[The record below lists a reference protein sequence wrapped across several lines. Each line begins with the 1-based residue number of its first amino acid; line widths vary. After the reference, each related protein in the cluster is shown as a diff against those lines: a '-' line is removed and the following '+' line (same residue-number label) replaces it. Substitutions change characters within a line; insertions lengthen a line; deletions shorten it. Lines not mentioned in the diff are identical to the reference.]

1 MIIKSLEMVNFK
13 NQQNFKIDFA
23 DAVTNVFGANGAGKT
38 TIVDALSFL
47 LWQKDSKGNS
57 DTKMRP
63 YGADGQLLHD
73 IDTTVKG
80 VFEVNGYQFTLEVV
94 YKEKW
99 MKVSGTDE
107 RKLTGN
113 TTDFYVDGV
122 PKKAKDYAA
131 FVAEYFMEPWFSL
144 TSNPATFPT
153 LKWQEQ
159 RKLLVDLVG
168 DIDNNAVIAEKPE
181 LEPIL
186 ADVEKYGVDDL
197 RAKLL
202 KEKKGYDKVV
212 KDMPIRIDERRKT
225 LSGLEDVEELRKKA
239 ELTLV
244 KYSEPLEQLQANRAA
259 IVSGS
264 RKAQIEEQIATIKAK
279 MDAAKAIYREI
290 VAKVEAPFI
299 KKADEIVASAK
310 ANAEKVTLLRRQML
324 AEEKSISDIKERLG
338 KLGET
343 WESVDQEVF
352 ADTEC
357 PCCHRPYTPDMLQP
371 MLEQFNQSKSSR
383 LEELN
388 KQGSTLS
395 AELKER
401 ETGKANLLAEINQLA
416 AYEHDE
422 LPKLLAENKKL
433 KEQALVKVPDME
445 AFVNPETQE
454 AFWMLRESLQC
465 REHELEEARLDVTI
479 QLQNIDKKIEEAR
492 KPVDEANKVLARLK
506 LDEETN
512 EVIAQLQAEKKNAM
526 LLVGEVEFRLSLL
539 EKFVVTKM
547 NMLSERIN
555 GLFDEVDFKLF
566 ETNISN
572 EGIKET
578 CELTMHGVP
587 YRQLSNAEKCR
598 AGMEVVRAISQKI
611 NICNP
616 VFIDNRESVTSIGK
630 VPGQIINLY
639 VNPEDRKLRVE
650 HE

>member
-1 MIIKSLEMVNFK
+1 MIVKSLEMVNFK

-80 VFEVNGYQFTLEVV
+80 VFEVNGYQFTLEVI

-99 MKVSGTDE
+99 TKVSGTDE

-225 LSGLEDVEELRKKA
+225 LSGLEDVEELRKK
-239 ELTLV
+239 
-244 KYSEPLEQLQANRAA
+244 
-259 IVSGS
+259 
-264 RKAQIEEQIATIKAK
+264 
-279 MDAAKAIYREI
+279 
-290 VAKVEAPFI
+290 
-299 KKADEIVASAK
+299 
-310 ANAEKVTLLRRQML
+310 
-324 AEEKSISDIKERLG
+324 
-338 KLGET
+338 
-343 WESVDQEVF
+343 
-352 ADTEC
+352 
-357 PCCHRPYTPDMLQP
+357 
-371 MLEQFNQSKSSR
+371 
-383 LEELN
+383 
-388 KQGSTLS
+388 LS
-395 AELKER
+395 
-401 ETGKANLLAEINQLA
+401 
-416 AYEHDE
+416 
-422 LPKLLAENKKL
+422 
-433 KEQALVKVPDME
+433 
-445 AFVNPETQE
+445 
-454 AFWMLRESLQC
+454 
-465 REHELEEARLDVTI
+465 
-479 QLQNIDKKIEEAR
+479 
-492 KPVDEANKVLARLK
+492 
-506 LDEETN
+506 
-512 EVIAQLQAEKKNAM
+512 
-526 LLVGEVEFRLSLL
+526 
-539 EKFVVTKM
+539 
-547 NMLSERIN
+547 
-555 GLFDEVDFKLF
+555 
-566 ETNISN
+566 
-572 EGIKET
+572 
-578 CELTMHGVP
+578 
-587 YRQLSNAEKCR
+587 
-598 AGMEVVRAISQKI
+598 
-611 NICNP
+611 
-616 VFIDNRESVTSIGK
+616 
-630 VPGQIINLY
+630 
-639 VNPEDRKLRVE
+639 
-650 HE
+650 

>member
-1 MIIKSLEMVNFK
+1 MIIKSLELTNFK
-13 NQQNFKIDFA
+13 NQQNFKLEFA
-23 DAVTNVFGANGAGKT
+23 ATATNIYGANGAGKT
-38 TIVDALSFL
+38 TILDALSFL
-47 LWQKDSKGNS
+47 LYQKDSKGNS

-80 VFEVNGYQFTLEVV
+80 TFDVNDYQFTLEVV

-99 MKVSGTDE
+99 TKVSGSDE
-107 RKLTGN
+107 RKLIGN
-113 TTDFYVDGV
+113 TTDFFVDGV

-131 FVAEYFMEPWFSL
+131 FIEEYFLEPWFSL
-144 TSNPATFPT
+144 TSNPATFPS
-153 LKWQEQ
+153 LKWQDQ

-168 DIDNNAVIAEKPE
+168 DIDNAAVVAAKPE
-181 LEPIL
+181 LETVL
-186 ADVEKYGVDDL
+186 ADIDKYGIDDL
-197 RAKLL
+197 RAKLA
-202 KEKKGYDKVV
+202 KEKKGYDKIV

-225 LSGLEDVEELRKKA
+225 LNGIEDPAELRKKA
-239 ELTLV
+239 ELTLL
-244 KYSEPLEQLQANRAA
+244 KYREPLEKLQAERAA

-279 MDAAKAIYREI
+279 MDTVKALWRET
-290 VAKVEAPFI
+290 VAKVEAPYQ
-299 KKADEIVASAK
+299 KKADEFMSTAK
-310 ANAEKVTLLRRQML
+310 ANEEKVTILRRQML
-324 AEEKSISDIKERLG
+324 AEEKSISDIKERLA
-338 KLGET
+338 KLGDT

-371 MLEQFNQSKSSR
+371 MLEQFNQSRSNR

-388 KQGSTLS
+388 NQGSALS
-395 AELKER
+395 VELKER
-401 ETGKANLLAEINQLA
+401 EESKASLLAEINQLA
-416 AYEHDE
+416 AYEQDE

-433 KEQALVKVPDME
+433 KEQALAKVPDLE
-445 AFVNPETQE
+445 AFVNSETQE

-465 REHELEEARLDVTI
+465 RERELEEARLDVVI
-479 QLQNIDKKIEEAR
+479 QLQNIDKKIDAAR
-492 KPVDEANKVLARLK
+492 KPVDQANEAMARLK

-526 LLVGEVEFRLSLL
+526 LMVGDVEYKLNMLD
-539 EKFVVTKM
+539 KFVVAKM
-547 NMLSERIN
+547 DMLSERIN
-555 GLFDEVDFKLF
+555 GLFNEVNFKLF
-566 ETNISN
+566 DTNISN

-598 AGMEVVRAISQKI
+598 AGMEVVRAISEKMHL
-611 NICNP
+611 CNP
-616 VFIDNRESVTSIGK
+616 VFVDNRESITDIGK
-630 VPGQIINLY
+630 APGQIINLY
-639 VNPEDRKLRVE
+639 VSPEDRKLRVE